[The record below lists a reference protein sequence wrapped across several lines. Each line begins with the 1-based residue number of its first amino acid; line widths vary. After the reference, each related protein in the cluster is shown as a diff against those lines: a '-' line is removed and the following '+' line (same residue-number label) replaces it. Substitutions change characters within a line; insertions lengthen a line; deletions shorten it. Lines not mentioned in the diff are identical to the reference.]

1 VPAMRQAAL
10 ALGIAAVT
18 AAAFA
23 PALQAGF
30 LEWDDYRNFVVN
42 PHYRGLG
49 PHQLRWMLTSAWSG
63 HWTPLTWLTLS
74 LDWVIWGR
82 DPFGYHLTSVLL
94 HAATAVVL
102 FLAAERLL
110 GHAMPEMP
118 PATLRAGAAV
128 AALFFALHPL
138 RAESVVWASERR
150 DVVSGL
156 LYLLTVLAYLRACAA
171 TGTAHAR
178 WLALS
183 VATYGLAMMAK
194 AIVMSLP
201 VVLLVLDVYPLRRLP
216 TRWRAALAPP
226 FRAELWEKIPFVA
239 VALAGA
245 VVAAAVVVDV
255 KSTVDYPLWVR
266 PGVFGYNLAFYLG
279 KILVPVGLSPLYE
292 MPVRWSIVDP
302 RLLVGVLVPTTLTV
316 VLVGV
321 RRRWP
326 AGLAAWTAY
335 AVTLAPVTG
344 LAVAAGPQLAA
355 DRYTYL
361 ACLGPALLVG
371 AATCRLGHSSSIAA
385 PVRRAA
391 AVSAAIALA
400 GLAVLAWQQSEV
412 WRDDV
417 TLWEH
422 AVAVDPTCA
431 RCQNNLGTA
440 HQDRAPQAAVAP
452 FRRAIAL
459 RPDLE
464 HFQAN
469 LGLVLLTL
477 QRPTEALPYLK
488 RAADALPE
496 DLVLQA
502 RLGAALARSGDVE
515 AAQQRLASVLRRR
528 PDHVET
534 LTTMGYTLA
543 EAGRP
548 ADAVAYFER
557 AALRAPRA
565 PGARVGLVR
574 AYLALGDHTQAE
586 RELDA
591 LRALDPKLADH
602 FRAR

>member
-1 VPAMRQAAL
+1 MAAIGRTGV
-10 ALGIAAVT
+10 ALGIAVLSAC
-18 AAAFA
+18 AFG

-30 LEWDDYRNFVVN
+30 LEWDDYQNFVAN

-49 PHQLRWMLTSAWSG
+49 LASFWWMLTSAWSG

-74 LDWVIWGR
+74 LDWAMWGR

-94 HAATAVVL
+94 HAATAVAL
-102 FLAAERLL
+102 FLVAERLL
-110 GHAMPEMP
+110 GHAMWGMP
-118 PATLRAGAAV
+118 PATIRAGAAV
-128 AALFFALHPL
+128 TALFFALHPL
-138 RAESVVWASERR
+138 RAESVAWVTERR

-226 FRAELWEKIPFVA
+226 FRAVLWEKIPYVA

-255 KSTVDYPLWVR
+255 KSTVEYPLWVR
-266 PGVFGYNLAFYLG
+266 PAVFGYNLAFYLG
-279 KILVPVGLSPLYE
+279 KTLVPAGLSPLYE
-292 MPVRWSIVDP
+292 MPVSWSVVDP
-302 RLLVGVLVPTTLTV
+302 RLLVGVLVPTALTV
-316 VLVGV
+316 VLVGM

-371 AATCRLGHSSSIAA
+371 AAACRLGHSRSIAT

-391 AVSAAIALA
+391 AASAVLALA
-400 GLAVLAWQQSEV
+400 GLAGLAWQQSEV

-452 FRRAIAL
+452 LRRAVAL

-464 HFQAN
+464 HFHAN
-469 LGLVLLTL
+469 LGLVLLHL
-477 QRPTEALPYLK
+477 QQPGEALAHLQ
-488 RAADALPE
+488 RAADARP
-496 DLVLQA
+496 DDTILQI
-502 RLGAALARSGDVE
+502 RLAAALAQTGDVQ

-528 PDHVET
+528 PDHVEA
-534 LTTMGYTLA
+534 LTTMGFTLA

-548 ADAVAYFER
+548 GDAVAYFER
-557 AALRAPRA
+557 AAVRAPRA
-565 PGARVGLVR
+565 PAAHVGLVR
-574 AYLALGDHTQAE
+574 AYLALGDHAQAE

-602 FRAR
+602 FRQR

>member
-1 VPAMRQAAL
+1 ML
-10 ALGIAAVT
+10 AS
-18 AAAFA
+18 
-23 PALQAGF
+23 P
-30 LEWDDYRNFVVN
+30 
-42 PHYRGLG
+42 
-49 PHQLRWMLTSAWSG
+49 WSG
-63 HWTPLTWLTLS
+63 HWTPVTWLTLS
-74 LDWVIWGR
+74 LDWVMWGR

-94 HAATAVVL
+94 HATAAVVL
-102 FLAAERLL
+102 FLVAERLL
-110 GHAMPEMP
+110 GHALPGMP
-118 PATLRAGAAV
+118 PATVRAGAAV
-128 AALFFALHPL
+128 TALFFAVHPL
-138 RAESVVWASERR
+138 RAESVVWVSERR

-156 LYLLTVLAYLRACAA
+156 LYLLAVLAYLRACAA

-216 TRWRAALAPP
+216 THWRAALAPP
-226 FRAELWEKIPFVA
+226 FRAVLWEKIPYVA

-255 KSTVDYPLWVR
+255 TSTVEYPLWVR
-266 PGVFGYNLAFYLG
+266 PGVFGYNLVFYLG
-279 KILVPVGLSPLYE
+279 KTLVPAGLSPLYE

-302 RLLVGVLVPTTLTV
+302 RLLVGVLVPTALTV

-326 AGLAAWTAY
+326 AGLAAWIAY
-335 AVTLAPVTG
+335 GVTLAPVTG

-371 AATCRLGHSSSIAA
+371 AAACRLGHSRSIAA

-391 AVSAAIALA
+391 AASAAFALA
-400 GLAVLAWQQSEV
+400 GLAGLAWQQSEV

-431 RCQNNLGTA
+431 RCQNNLGTS

-452 FRRAIAL
+452 LRRAVAL

-464 HFQAN
+464 HFHAN
-469 LGLVLLTL
+469 LGLVLLHL
-477 QRPTEALPYLK
+477 HQPGEALAHLQ
-488 RAADALPE
+488 RAADARP
-496 DLVLQA
+496 DDTILQI
-502 RLGAALARSGDVE
+502 RLAAAFAQTGDVQ

-528 PDHVET
+528 PDHVEA
-534 LTTMGYTLA
+534 LTTMGFTLA

-548 ADAVAYFER
+548 GDAVAYFER
-557 AALRAPRA
+557 AAVRAPRA
-565 PGARVGLVR
+565 PAARVGLVR

-586 RELDA
+586 RELDT
-591 LRALDPKLADH
+591 LRALDPELAEH
-602 FRAR
+602 VRQR

>member
-1 VPAMRQAAL
+1 MRQAAL

-30 LEWDDYRNFVVN
+30 LGWDDYPNFVVN

-49 PHQLRWMLTSAWSG
+49 SHQLRWMLTSAWSG

-74 LDWVIWGR
+74 LDWVTWGR

-102 FLAAERLL
+102 FIVAERLL

-226 FRAELWEKIPFVA
+226 VRAVLWEKIPFVA

-279 KILVPVGLSPLYE
+279 KTLVPVGLSPLYE

-302 RLLVGVLVPTTLTV
+302 RLLMGVLVPTALTV

-335 AVTLAPVTG
+335 AVTLAPVSG
-344 LAVAAGPQLAA
+344 LALAAGPQLAA

-361 ACLGPALLVG
+361 ACLGLALLVG
-371 AATCRLGHSSSIAA
+371 AATCRLGHSSSIAG

-391 AVSAAIALA
+391 AVSAVIALA
-400 GLAVLAWQQSEV
+400 GLAVLAWQQSEL
-412 WRDDV
+412 WRNDV

-422 AVAVDPTCA
+422 AVALDPTCA

-440 HQDRAPQAAVAP
+440 QLDLAPAAAIAP
-452 FRRAIAL
+452 LQRAIAL
-459 RPDLE
+459 RPDME

-528 PDHVET
+528 PDHVEA

-574 AYLALGDHTQAE
+574 AYLALGDHMQAE

-602 FRAR
+602 FRAH